1 MKTILLLALISA
13 TFATFASADDFRI
26 WTQQAT
32 GKTISAKIIDKK
44 SDNSAARLNM
54 KNGKCVWLKTE
65 GLVWQDR
72 DFVAA
77 WKKMPLGFHFLT
89 VTLSGTKVQKG
100 GYKMINVV
108 ARSHDEPLICKVYS
122 SVSDGRPEEFEVASG
137 STSNLT
143 FKVRHNYLV
152 TLEDEGGELID
163 EETSRKKTRK

>member
-1 MKTILLLALISA
+1 MKILLITLISA
-13 TFATFASADDFRI
+13 TFSTFASADDFRT

-44 SDNSAARLNM
+44 PDDSAAHLNL
-54 KNGKCVWLKTE
+54 KNGKCVWVKTE
-65 GLVWQDR
+65 SLGWEDKE
-72 DFVAA
+72 FIEA

-108 ARSHDEPLICKVYS
+108 ARSHDEPLICKVYA
-122 SVSDGRPEEFEVASG
+122 SVSDESPEEFEVASG
-137 STSNLT
+137 STSKLT
-143 FKVRHNYLV
+143 FEVRHNYRV
-152 TLEDEGGELID
+152 TLEDEDGELID